1 MANGT
6 GLKERTKMKLRGC
19 DGVPVALEAWPRR
32 MTLGWCPLH
41 WVSTL
46 AGMLACRYTHS
57 DREHRQRR
65 LRTCEEGFSD
75 TGSIVS
81 EGWCKNRLPVFA
93 LKLGLVFTVVGW
105 VSNVS
110 TSEQENI

>member
-41 WVSTL
+41 YPGWHV
-46 AGMLACRYTHS
+46 GMSVHTFGPGAQAAKGENL
-57 DREHRQRR
+57 RR
-65 LRTCEEGFSD
+65 RF
-75 TGSIVS
+75 
-81 EGWCKNRLPVFA
+81 
-93 LKLGLVFTVVGW
+93 
-105 VSNVS
+105 
-110 TSEQENI
+110 Q